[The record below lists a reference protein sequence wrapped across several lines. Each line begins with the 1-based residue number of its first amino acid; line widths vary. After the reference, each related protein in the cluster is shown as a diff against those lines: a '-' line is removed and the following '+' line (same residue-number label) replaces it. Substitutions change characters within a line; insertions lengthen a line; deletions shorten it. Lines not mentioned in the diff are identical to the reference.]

1 MLNVLRNIEEIRGRL
16 QVALTDATE
25 LPYLSNLKRIGSDI
39 DEIGNTS
46 CLEENR
52 RYSIIIESP
61 SLVSIDL
68 SSLESISNGGI
79 ILGDNPNLCYIGDL
93 SFYLTDP
100 SQHVCLLN
108 DTMRDY
114 DLCSKQ
120 FYYV

>member
-1 MLNVLRNIEEIRGRL
+1 MLNVLRNIAEIRGGL
-16 QVALTDATE
+16 QVVVSGITE
-25 LPYLSNLKRIGSDI
+25 FPYLSNLKSIGSGV
-39 DEIGNTS
+39 DEIFNAL

-61 SLVSIDL
+61 DLVSIDL

-79 ILGDNPNLCYIGDL
+79 LLNNNPDLCYIGNL

-108 DTMRDY
+108 DTRRDN
-114 DLCSKQ
+114 DSCSK
-120 FYYV
+120 